1 MSDVSRRPL
10 ALEGIKVV
18 DFTISA
24 VGPLMTKALAD
35 YGAQVVKVESVHG
48 RELIRVSA
56 PFKDGIVGLDRSL
69 IYAWTN
75 TNKYSVALNLNH
87 SRAPEVTKRLVAWG
101 DIVIENMTPGT
112 MEKWGLGYEELRKI
126 KPDIIML
133 RASQGGQT
141 GTFAKQPSY
150 GFQTMALAGFSHF
163 TGWPDREP
171 CGPATAYSDV
181 IAPWFGL
188 SALLSA
194 LDYRRRTGRGQ
205 YIDLSII
212 EASLMFLTPALL
224 DFFVNKRIQERNGN
238 RSNAKAPHGAYRCSG
253 EDQWCV
259 IAVSND
265 REWKSFCSA
274 IGNPAW
280 TKDAK
285 FSTAIGRKQNEDELE
300 RLIEEWTIGHTP
312 EEVMNRLQAAGV
324 PAGVVQD
331 TMEVFKDPQLRQSGF
346 FRTANHPTIG
356 HYASPRQPYI
366 LSKSPSDIRMPA
378 PCLGEHNE
386 YVYVKLLGFSDDE
399 FLKLSE
405 EGVFE

>member
-1 MSDVSRRPL
+1 MPGVPRRPY

-35 YGAQVVKVESVHG
+35 YGAEVVKVESVYG
-48 RELIRVSA
+48 RELTRVSA
-56 PFKDGIVGLDRSL
+56 PFKDGKVGIDRSL
-69 IYAWTN
+69 VYAWTN
-75 TNKYSVALNLNH
+75 TNKYCISLNLNH
-87 SRAPEVTKRLVAWG
+87 PRAAEVTKRLVAWG
-101 DIVIENMTPGT
+101 DVVIENMTPGT
-112 MEKWGLGYEELRKI
+112 MEKWGLDYDGLRKI
-126 KPDIIML
+126 RPDIIML

-141 GTFAKQPSY
+141 GRFAKQPSY
-150 GFQTMALAGFSHF
+150 GFQTLALAGFSHF

-194 LDYRRRTGRGQ
+194 LDYRRRTGNGQ
-205 YIDLSII
+205 YIDLSIL
-212 EASLMFLTPALL
+212 EASLVFLTPALL
-224 DFFVNKRIQERNGN
+224 DFFANGRIQERNGN
-238 RSNAKAPHGAYRCSG
+238 RSSSNAPHGAYRCSG
-253 EDQWCV
+253 DDRWCV
-259 IAVSND
+259 IAVTND
-265 REWKSFCSA
+265 REWRSFCSA
-274 IGNPAW
+274 IGNPDW
-280 TKDAK
+280 TNLPK
-285 FSTAIGRKQNEDELE
+285 FATAIGRKRNEEELE
-300 RLIEEWTIGHTP
+300 HLVEEWTKSHTP
-312 EEVMNRLQAAGV
+312 EEVMARLQAAGV

-331 TMEVFKDPQLRQSGF
+331 TRDVFNDPQLKQSGF
-346 FRTANHPTIG
+346 FRTANHAIIG
-356 HYASPRQPYI
+356 RYTSPRQPYV
-366 LSKSPSDIRMPA
+366 LSKSPAEIRMPA

>member
-1 MSDVSRRPL
+1 MSDVPRRPL

-101 DIVIENMTPGT
+101 DVVIENMTPGT
-112 MEKWGLGYEELRKI
+112 MEKWGLGYEGLRKI
-126 KPDIIML
+126 KPDMIML

-238 RSNAKAPHGAYRCSG
+238 RSNANVPHGAYRCSG

-300 RLIEEWTIGHTP
+300 RLIEEWTIGFTA
-312 EEVMNRLQAAGV
+312 EEVMNILQKNGV
-324 PAGVVQD
+324 LPACV
-331 TMEVFKDPQLRQSGF
+331 
-346 FRTANHPTIG
+346 
-356 HYASPRQPYI
+356 
-366 LSKSPSDIRMPA
+366 
-378 PCLGEHNE
+378 
-386 YVYVKLLGFSDDE
+386 
-399 FLKLSE
+399 
-405 EGVFE
+405 